1 MKSQT
6 PPNKKIKII
15 KDTQSECH
23 PQEINI
29 MQATAEPWR
38 QQIMQEYGRKN
49 PRSAFPTRIV
59 EKLNKA
65 WINSN
70 NEKPK
75 QRPSKRCQDCLIQ
88 IPLKN

>member
-38 QQIMQEYGRKN
+38 QQIMQEYDRKN

-75 QRPSKRCQDCLIQ
+75 QRPSKRCQDGLIQ